1 MSVRRALVTGAAHG
15 IGAAIATRLG
25 SAGYRVGVL
34 DMDGTA
40 AAEVAAALPDA
51 LPLTADVTDADSID
65 RALDAF
71 GEPPNLLVNNAGIV
85 HFGPVVEESVADF
98 VKVISVNLIGC
109 YVASRQCAQR
119 MSGGDHIISITS
131 INDRTPAPGS
141 GAYPAAKAGV
151 RQLMRQ
157 LAVELAERGIRA
169 NSVCPGF
176 IDAGMSAPF
185 YADPKVR
192 ETRARAV
199 PLGRLG
205 TAEDVANAV
214 AFLDSEAGAYV
225 NGHELV
231 VAGGVTH
238 TLLKHLPRD

>member
-109 YVASRQCAQR
+109 DVASPQCAHQ
-119 MSGGDHIISITS
+119 MSGGDHIIRITS
-131 INDRTPAPGS
+131 INDRPWSSPS
-141 GAYPAAKAGV
+141 GAFAPIRSVPASSMPAC
-151 RQLMRQ
+151 RHPSMR
-157 LAVELAERGIRA
+157 
-169 NSVCPGF
+169 
-176 IDAGMSAPF
+176 
-185 YADPKVR
+185 
-192 ETRARAV
+192 TRR
-199 PLGRLG
+199 
-205 TAEDVANAV
+205 
-214 AFLDSEAGAYV
+214 
-225 NGHELV
+225 
-231 VAGGVTH
+231 
-238 TLLKHLPRD
+238 